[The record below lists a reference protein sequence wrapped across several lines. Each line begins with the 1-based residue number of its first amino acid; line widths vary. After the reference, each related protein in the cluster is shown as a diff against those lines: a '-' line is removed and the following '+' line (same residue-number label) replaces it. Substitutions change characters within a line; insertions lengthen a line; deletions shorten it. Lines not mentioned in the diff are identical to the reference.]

1 MIACARYCSVLF
13 LRGYL
18 EINFI
23 IIVITPPPLTI
34 GRSIFDETVAAYYYA
49 HQVTRILHAHVRE
62 AQLFEGNLP
71 RKKWIKRE
79 TISHKKLVNN
89 NNNAYSSFVFFVDS
103 HSREKEGL

>member
-1 MIACARYCSVLF
+1 VLF

-23 IIVITPPPLTI
+23 IIIITPPPLTI

-71 RKKWIKRE
+71 RKKWIKAFA
-79 TISHKKLVNN
+79 HKKLVNN

>member
-23 IIVITPPPLTI
+23 IIIITPPPLTI

-49 HQVTRILHAHVRE
+49 HQVTRFLHAHVRE
-62 AQLFEGNLP
+62 AQLFEGKSPSKEGIL
-71 RKKWIKRE
+71 E
-79 TISHKKLVNN
+79 TISHKKLVNNN